1 MAKKELKLHAVVSP
15 TETVVVSAYGENG
28 KAAACTPAFYMV
40 SSHIPPCVTIAIN
53 AAQRRKTLAAM
64 LQSKAFVTVY
74 LVVCIVLLAGCVKDN
89 YGSFAEVYERGT
101 VTQQLEYAVRNE
113 LLEDIGF
120 NSVEYNGGS
129 VGWEISD
136 FEKEVS
142 VVYHINHEKE
152 LVGTIK
158 REIDDNEL
166 KIDVHD
172 ERYDIW
178 LIGNTF
184 SYMCPLSAED
194 LSLVDDKEYA
204 KDYAMIFKMN
214 SISMEDI
221 KILLNVYFELSQKY
235 MKTLYNSKYLDR

>member
-1 MAKKELKLHAVVSP
+1 MHYILDCIPGTKWVDSFVWEHKLKAIRNKIL
-15 TETVVVSAYGENG
+15 TLG
-28 KAAACTPAFYMV
+28 KRWFGLKR
-40 SSHIPPCVTIAIN
+40 I
-53 AAQRRKTLAAM
+53 
-64 LQSKAFVTVY
+64 VTVC
-74 LVVCIVLLAGCVKDN
+74 LVVCVVLLIGCVKNN
-89 YGSFAEVYERGT
+89 YDSFAEVYERGT
-101 VTQQLEYAVRNE
+101 VTQQLEYAVKNE

-214 SISMEDI
+214 SISLEDI
-221 KILLNVYFELSQKY
+221 KGLLNVYSELSQKY
-235 MKTLYNSKYLDR
+235 MKTLYNFERSQ

>member
-28 KAAACTPAFYMV
+28 KAEACTPAFYMV
-40 SSHIPPCVTIAIN
+40 SSHIPPFVTIAIN

-120 NSVEYNGGS
+120 NSVEYNGGG
-129 VGWEISD
+129 VGWGISD
-136 FEKEVS
+136 SEKEVS
-142 VVYHINHEKE
+142 VVYHINHEE
-152 LVGTIK
+152 EIVGTIK
-158 REIDDNEL
+158 REIDNKEL
-166 KIDVHD
+166 QIDVKD
-172 ERYDIW
+172 EQYDVW
-178 LIGNTF
+178 LKGNTF

-204 KDYAMIFKMN
+204 RDYAMIFEIN
-214 SISMEDI
+214 RISLEDI
-221 KILLNVYFELSQKY
+221 KSLLKEYSEVTQKY
-235 MKTLYNSKYLDR
+235 MRELYYSDVSQ